1 MKTTPQPPKPAD
13 HQQNDGTLHYVMIAD
28 ASGSMHGTVEHVRES
43 INTQI
48 LELRELPKAWVTVR
62 VFDNRQMT
70 VHDCVRPASA
80 SLLTPEDYDAWGSTA
95 LYDAVAGGLLDASTR
110 IEASGGLGDDDTVV
124 VLVFTDGM
132 ENASSKFTAE
142 AFQEVLSSFMD
153 RPKWHLLFV
162 GSDPEVMDDMKR
174 RNWRTDMMFEVR
186 PGEERDALN
195 VLAREAREVHRLK
208 KEKSEWRAFNRFKR
222 G

>member
-1 MKTTPQPPKPAD
+1 
-13 HQQNDGTLHYVMIAD
+13 
-28 ASGSMHGTVEHVRES
+28 
-43 INTQI
+43 
-48 LELRELPKAWVTVR
+48 
-62 VFDNRQMT
+62 
-70 VHDCVRPASA
+70 
-80 SLLTPEDYDAWGSTA
+80 
-95 LYDAVAGGLLDASTR
+95 
-110 IEASGGLGDDDTVV
+110 